1 MLDYFKE
8 LGVSREASQYEL
20 KNAYFNMTKKYP
32 PEKYPKE
39 YRIIR
44 DAYETL
50 KDKSKRE
57 EYILEVFDI
66 NSKMIL
72 EKGISLAKNERYDL
86 AIENFEKV
94 LEKYPDNIKV
104 KKDLAVCLI
113 KENNHNKGAKILK
126 ELIIREPNNIEN
138 YKLLINSYVE
148 NNDIKSLEGVLKK
161 GINLKNTE
169 VEFYIKLYEIYSESE
184 LRDYEK
190 AINILKEGIENK
202 NIDSQNYKLYLRL
215 IDISDKLDCK
225 NDFNESC
232 SYLGKIK
239 LKDNYEEVREYIFN
253 LAYRVLKE
261 FHFKNG
267 IKLTSTLL
275 TLIDETKD
283 EEYLNEII
291 SLKKLF
297 IELYELKND
306 ESIDRALKTPI
317 YYMVINKF
325 VPKDNEIEDGFKKAY
340 SSFFNKNNCE
350 NLDLLGSVANIK
362 TNHKDIYRVT
372 KGFCNDVVNICSKPQ
387 NSSIKNNKTF
397 NINLT
402 NKDKGK
408 KSETSKNFYLRQEE
422 DGVVRSIFKKVLR
435 GIIDK

>member
-297 IELYELKND
+297 IDLYELKND

-325 VPKDNEIEDGFKKAY
+325 LPKDNEIEDGFKKAY

-387 NSSIKNNKTF
+387 KSSIKNNKTF

-408 KSETSKNFYLRQEE
+408 KSETSKNFYLRQKE

-435 GIIDK
+435 GIMDK